1 MEPIFKRRSRNDDPH
16 GGGSDYLEPTD
27 DQRHLEL
34 LLEAQQIAHI
44 GSWERDLRTNQLWW
58 SDECYRL
65 FGYEPGSIAPSYPL
79 FLNHIHAEDRDR
91 VAQMVAEG
99 VITGQPYTVEFRAI
113 RKDGALRYFQNHCRN
128 YLDERG
134 HLRRTTGTTQDIT
147 ARQQTKE
154 ELQRKTAYLQA
165 VLANLPQ
172 GISVFDENLTL
183 RVWNRGFQDVL
194 GLPADLVH
202 EGSHFSDLIRV
213 PAERGEYGPG
223 DPEQHVTH
231 LTTLA
236 ARFLP
241 HEVERTRANGRT
253 HITQGQ
259 PLYIDGQIAG
269 FVSAYTD
276 ITERKHAEERLRR
289 QHDLLQTIIDNI
301 PSGISLID
309 ANLNV
314 IAWNKE
320 FLALL
325 DLPETLFAEGPPT
338 MEKLLRFNAERGEYG
353 SGDTDAIVAAALER
367 SRQATAHHFERTRP
381 DGTVLEV
388 QGTPLPEGGFVSVY
402 TDISARKSSEERL
415 RLADKVFAN
424 SPAGILI
431 TDENHRI
438 LSVNPSFSTMTGMA
452 PAQVLGLA
460 VTHLSSRLTP
470 EDFTLM
476 EETLRLRGNWSGEI
490 ETERQDG
497 KPFVAGVTVSRILA
511 PETLHTTHYV
521 WVLTDVTE
529 QKQAEERAR
538 HLAHHDI
545 LTGLPNRLA
554 LLIRL
559 GQTLPEARRRGWNV
573 GLMFI
578 DLDRFKI
585 INDTLG
591 HSVGDDLLREVASR
605 LAGTIRESDMVARL
619 GGDEFVIVLPDISS
633 APAAANIA
641 GKIITALSHPIQVDK
656 HQLHTSPSIGISL
669 FPADGPDG
677 DTILRNADTA
687 MYHAKAAGRN
697 NYQFYAE
704 EMNQAANERLHLEN
718 KLRQAVSRGEFAL
731 AFQPQFDAR
740 TRRPTGV
747 EALIRWHHP
756 EEGIISPDRFIPVAE
771 ETGLIVP
778 IGEWVLAEACRE
790 VKAWQDA
797 GLPPLRVAVNLSAR
811 QLQRRDFC
819 ETVAGALAHSGLAP
833 ELLELEITESV
844 VMENPQ
850 EAIRILSA
858 LHRMGISLAIDDFGT
873 GYSSLAYL
881 KLFPIDH
888 LKIDRS
894 FVRDIETDLNDRA
907 IAMGTIALAHS
918 LGLNVIAE
926 GVESEDQ
933 LEILSANGCNEIQGY
948 LLSPPLNPMAAFSFL
963 RSQFAAE

>member
-1 MEPIFKRRSRNDDPH
+1 MEPKITRRPRSEAANDE
-16 GGGSDYLEPTD
+16 GACRSVATD

-34 LLEAQQIAHI
+34 LLEAQQIARI

-58 SDECYRL
+58 SDECFRL
-65 FGYEPGSIAPSYPL
+65 FGYEPGSIVPSYPL
-79 FLNHIHAEDRDR
+79 FLNHVHNDDRER
-91 VAQMVAEG
+91 VAAVVAEG
-99 VITGQPYTVEFRAI
+99 VATGQPYTVEFRAVLA
-113 RKDGALRYFQNHCRN
+113 DGSVRHFQNHGRN

-134 HLRRTTGTTQDIT
+134 LLQRTTGTTQDIT
-147 ARQQTKE
+147 ERKRTEE
-154 ELQRKTAYLQA
+154 ELRRQTAYLQA
-165 VLANLPQ
+165 VLANMPQ
-172 GISVFDENLTL
+172 GVSVFDEHLKL
-183 RVWNRGFQDVL
+183 RVWNQGFLEVL
-194 GLPADLVH
+194 GLPADRVHPDADFADLV
-202 EGSHFSDLIRV
+202 RV

-223 DPEQHVTH
+223 NPDSHVQ
-231 LTTLA
+231 TLVA
-236 ARFLP
+236 AASRFLP
-241 HEVERTRANGRT
+241 HHVERTRSNGRT
-253 HITQGQ
+253 HLTQGQ
-259 PLYIDGQIAG
+259 PLYIDGKIAG
-269 FVSAYTD
+269 FISAYAD
-276 ITERKHAEERLRR
+276 ITERKHAEERLR
-289 QHDLLQTIIDNI
+289 QQYDLLQTIIDNI
-301 PSGISLID
+301 PSGISLVD
-309 ANLNV
+309 GDLNV

-320 FLALL
+320 FLSLL
-325 DLPETLFAEGPPT
+325 ELPPTLFTEGAPKLETLF
-338 MEKLLRFNAERGEYG
+338 RFNAERGEYG
-353 SGDTDAIVAAALER
+353 AGDTEALVAGALARCREHTPHR
-367 SRQATAHHFERTRP
+367 FERVRP
-381 DGTVLEV
+381 DGTVLDI
-388 QGTPLPEGGFVSVY
+388 QGTPLPDGGFVSVY
-402 TDISARKSSEERL
+402 TDISRLKENEERL

-431 TDENHRI
+431 TDEALLV
-438 LSVNPSFSTMTGMA
+438 LSVNPAFSHMTGLA
-452 PAQVLGLA
+452 PEEVLGQSIDALPA
-460 VTHLSSRLTP
+460 NLVPESVGIIQDSLSH
-470 EDFTLM
+470 
-476 EETLRLRGNWSGEI
+476 RGTWTGEVDTCKRSGE
-490 ETERQDG
+490 
-497 KPFVAGVTVSRILA
+497 PFVAGITVSRILA
-511 PETLHTTHYV
+511 PDTGHTTHTV
-521 WVLTDVTE
+521 WVITDVTE

-559 GQTLPEARRRGWNV
+559 AQTLPEARRRGWNV

-591 HSVGDDLLREVASR
+591 HSIGDDLLREVASR
-605 LAGTIRESDMVARL
+605 LAGTVRESDMVARL

-641 GKIITALSHPIQVDK
+641 SKIITALSHPIQVDK
-656 HQLHTSPSIGISL
+656 HQLHTSPSIGISI

-704 EMNQAANERLHLEN
+704 EMNRAANERLNLEN
-718 KLRQAVSRGEFAL
+718 KLRHAVSHHEFAL
-731 AFQPQFDAR
+731 AFQPQFDAVS
-740 TRRPTGV
+740 RRPTGV

-756 EEGIISPDRFIPVAE
+756 EEGVISPDRFIPVAE

-778 IGEWVLAEACRE
+778 IGDWVLNEACRE
-790 VKAWQDA
+790 MKSWIDA

-811 QLQRRDFC
+811 QLRRRDFC
-819 ETVAGALAHSGLAP
+819 ETVAGALAHSGLPP
-833 ELLELEITESV
+833 ELLELEITESA

-858 LHRMGISLAIDDFGT
+858 LHRMGVSLAIDDFGT

-894 FVRDIETDLNDRA
+894 FVRDIETDLNDRS

-926 GVESEDQ
+926 GVETEDQ
-933 LEILSANGCNEIQGY
+933 LEILRTNGCNEIQGY
-948 LLSPPLNPMAAFSFL
+948 LLSRPLNSATAFSFL
-963 RSQFAAE
+963 RAQFAAE